1 MFTNGGTAGT
11 QGGSLLVAVNEG
23 WGWFPAWESFT
34 CFVTWTPLSSLM
46 KPMDRIVILNMYN
59 KVHSDTKIL
68 HNEIILI
75 MKYQK
80 YSKPLICNIVIY
92 VLLY

>member
-46 KPMDRIVILNMYN
+46 KPMDLTQNNVFKFI
-59 KVHSDTKIL
+59 
-68 HNEIILI
+68 
-75 MKYQK
+75 KYRGYTGNQ
-80 YSKPLICNIVIY
+80 LC
-92 VLLY
+92 